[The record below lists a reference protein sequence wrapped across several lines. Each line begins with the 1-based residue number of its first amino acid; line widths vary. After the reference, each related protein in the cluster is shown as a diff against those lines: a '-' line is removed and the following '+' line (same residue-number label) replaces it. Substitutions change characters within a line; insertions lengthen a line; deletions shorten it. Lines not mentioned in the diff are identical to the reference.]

1 MRLHRLQ
8 YLILSLVLLGS
19 VGVASGQI
27 TSSPASVTLTATLS
41 ESLTVSASPST
52 VTFTLTPGSFAV
64 GSAPVAITTTW
75 NTSTVEGHLELDGY
89 FSSAS
94 AALTSTNASP
104 AVNFPS
110 SAVLGLMGTGLPSS
124 YTAFTATNGNVTAAT
139 SGATLRLFNVTLSS
153 ANRSSTR
160 TDNLSLKIDLSS
172 LTQIPADTYTGT
184 LILEAQAY

>member
-1 MRLHRLQ
+1 
-8 YLILSLVLLGS
+8 
-19 VGVASGQI
+19 
-27 TSSPASVTLTATLS
+27 
-41 ESLTVSASPST
+41 
-52 VTFTLTPGSFAV
+52 
-64 GSAPVAITTTW
+64 
-75 NTSTVEGHLELDGY
+75 
-89 FSSAS
+89 
-94 AALTSTNASP
+94 
-104 AVNFPS
+104 
-110 SAVLGLMGTGLPSS
+110 MGTGLPSS